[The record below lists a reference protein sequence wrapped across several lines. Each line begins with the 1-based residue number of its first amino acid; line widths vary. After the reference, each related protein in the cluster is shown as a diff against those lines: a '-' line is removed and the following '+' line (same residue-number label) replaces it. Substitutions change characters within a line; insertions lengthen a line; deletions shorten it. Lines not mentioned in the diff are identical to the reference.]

1 MKKLILLFILISEL
15 ANLNAQDI
23 IIKKNGDEINTKIIE
38 VGIEIIK
45 FKKFDNLEGSIYTM
59 GKNEIF
65 LIKYENGSKDVFN
78 DNLEVK
84 QTVNTQKD
92 YLRKGL
98 HLGFH
103 ITPSVG
109 KILRYNYD
117 YGFGINSGAD
127 LSIYFNDYI
136 GIKTGISYVNIPY
149 KYSDYDYD
157 YNYSIRYV
165 NTNTTLLGMPI
176 KFLLTTSNKIGFY
189 LEFGLNVYYNYYNNN
204 NYIYNGINGVVIVEE
219 TTFGL
224 NIKTSKIISLNF
236 GLANYYS
243 FETEGA
249 LMGLQIGM
257 LFNLANKI

>member
-45 FKKFDNLEGSIYTM
+45 FKKFDNLEGPIYTM

-109 KILRYNYD
+109 KRSRDNYD

-136 GIKTGISYVNIPY
+136 GIKTGISYVNIPI
-149 KYSDYDYD
+149 KYASYNYYDY
-157 YNYSIRYV
+157 YNYSISYV

-176 KFLLTTSNKIGFY
+176 KFLLTTGNKIGFY
-189 LEFGLNVYYNYYNNN
+189 LEFGLNVYYKYYNENN
-204 NYIYNGINGVVIVEE
+204 HIYNGIAIVEE

-236 GLANYYS
+236 GLSNYYS

-249 LMGLQIGM
+249 LMGLQVGM
-257 LFNLANKI
+257 LFNLAK